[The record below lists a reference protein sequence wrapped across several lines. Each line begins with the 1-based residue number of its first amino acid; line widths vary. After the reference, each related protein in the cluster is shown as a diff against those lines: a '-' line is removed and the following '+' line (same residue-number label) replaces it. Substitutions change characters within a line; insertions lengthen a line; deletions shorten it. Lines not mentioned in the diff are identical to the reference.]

1 MEKYKKSK
9 GILYVATGQRY
20 IDEVIHSALSCKK
33 NNNYPIALVTDSDE
47 YLLPNGLFDHL
58 IIKRASYSYRDKLLI
73 RYSPFE
79 QTIFMDTD
87 TYVCDKLDDLFRI
100 LDFREFA
107 IHQADEGYE
116 FQMPNLSNAMP
127 EFNTGVIAYKLT
139 PNVEKLIDAWETSF
153 ETNSNIIT
161 DQYHLR
167 KTLYESEVK
176 FAIFSSAYNFIVSY
190 PNFVIQK
197 VKILHGRPF
206 NDLIT
211 IADNIN
217 NIRHKD
223 AWRRMY
229 YPYNKT
235 HFTLYQNPK
244 NEDLLRF
251 LRFSIRSILGNL
263 KRYLKL

>member
-1 MEKYKKSK
+1 MEKYNKSK

-20 IDEVIHSALSCKK
+20 IDEVIHAALSCKK

-47 YLLPNGLFDHL
+47 YLLPNNLFDYI
-58 IIKRASYSYRDKLLI
+58 IIKQASYSYRDKLLI

-116 FQMPNLSNAMP
+116 FQMPDLSNAMP

-167 KTLYESEVK
+167 KTLYESKVK

-197 VKILHGRPF
+197 VKIVHGRPF
-206 NDLIT
+206 NDLIA
-211 IADNIN
+211 IADDIN
-217 NIRHKD
+217 NIRHED

-244 NEDLLRF
+244 NEDLFRF